1 MDRHT
6 EKMRGNS
13 RMMENASENILF
25 PLLKSA
31 LWGAEPDENRLRR
44 ATPAMWRQ
52 AAAIASV
59 HGVTPLAYDGMSMLP
74 ENLLVPKDIKLAWA
88 LKTENAELK
97 FRGQAEVAAHLAA
110 FFASAGIRTVILK
123 GFSLARCYPV
133 PDHRECGD
141 IDVWLCG
148 DYAKGNGT
156 ISSAGIKVEVHTAKH
171 SSFTFENTT
180 VENHLTFLD
189 TDRYSMGRILE
200 PILSEIAER
209 DGIVPMNLPGQNLPC
224 RIHAP
229 SADFEA
235 LFVMAH
241 SAAHFAGRV
250 RLRHICDWARFL
262 YAHAGKIDFACLESA
277 LEKAHLSRFAGIFTF
292 IAVHYLGLGM
302 EYTGGLL
309 RHVNGS
315 DMRIAERIMHDIAG
329 QAFAKTLE
337 GKSSAGILAL
347 KTSRFFREHWRFRLV
362 YGCSMPLRILYFIK
376 DHIKH
381 PETILKPI

>member
-1 MDRHT
+1 
-6 EKMRGNS
+6 
-13 RMMENASENILF
+13 MMENAAENILF
-25 PLLKSA
+25 SLLKSA
-31 LWGAEPDENRLRR
+31 LWGTAPDEKLMRG

-52 AAAIASV
+52 AAAIASA

-74 ENLLVPKDIKLAWA
+74 ENLLAPKDIKLAWA

-97 FRGQAEVAAHLAA
+97 FRRQAEAAARLTV
-110 FFASAGIRTVILK
+110 FFAGAGIRTVILK

-133 PDHRECGD
+133 PYHRECGD

-156 ISSAGIKVEVHTAKH
+156 VSSAGMKVEVHTAKH

-200 PILSEIAER
+200 PVLSEIAER
-209 DGIVPMNLPGQNLPC
+209 DGIVPMDLPGENHPC
-224 RIHAP
+224 RIYTP

-262 YAHAGKIDFACLESA
+262 YAHAGKIDFARLEQA

-292 IAVHYLGLGM
+292 IAVHNLGLGR

-309 RHVNGS
+309 RNVNGN
-315 DMRIAERIMHDIAG
+315 DMRIAERIMRDIAG
-329 QAFAKTLE
+329 QAFAETPS
-337 GKSSAGILAL
+337 GKSAAGILAF
-347 KTSRFFREHWRFRLV
+347 KARRFFRDHWRFRLV
-362 YGCSMPLRILYFIK
+362 HGCGMPLRVLYFVK

-381 PETILKPI
+381 PETIFKPI